1 MSTLQH
7 YEDTEDFSKQLELW
21 TRTYMKGATADEV
34 ALFANVCRR
43 TGLSPEMKQIYPV
56 PREDKRTGIT
66 SFSFQ
71 TSIDGFRLIAE
82 RTGRYAPG
90 QQATYEYETQ
100 EGIGKPTTRQYADR
114 ILISA
119 TAYVKKMTNDGTWH
133 EVAATAFY
141 DEYVQEFKDK
151 ESGKFI
157 ATKFWLRMPH
167 VMLAKCA
174 ESLALRKAFPAELS
188 GLYTQEE
195 MAQATIE
202 EKPKNETITQ
212 EQAQEIEELLKPLSI
227 DYIEKLLEWAQ
238 VRDFNNLPAAKYEAV
253 LKSINKQLATVEA
266 K

>member
-7 YEDTEDFSKQLELW
+7 YEESDDFSRQLAVW
-21 TRTYMKGATADEV
+21 TNTYMKGATSDEL
-34 ALFANVCRR
+34 ALFANVCKR

-56 PREDKRTGIT
+56 PRWDSKLGKNV
-66 SFSFQ
+66 FSFQ

-90 QQATYEYETQ
+90 RQADYVYNDKNEV
-100 EGIGKPTTRQYADR
+100 
-114 ILISA
+114 ISA
-119 TAYVKKMTNDGTWH
+119 TAYVKKCTQDGTWH
-133 EVAATAFY
+133 EVAVTAFY
-141 DEYVQEFKDK
+141 EEYVQLTKD
-151 ESGKFI
+151 GKP
-157 ATKFWLRMPH
+157 TQFWLRMPH

-212 EQAQEIEELLKPLSI
+212 GQAQEIEELLKPLSI

>member
-1 MSTLQH
+1 MSTLQK
-7 YEDTEDFSKQLELW
+7 YEETEDFSKQLELW
-21 TRTYMKGATADEV
+21 SRTYMKGASVDEI
-34 ALFANVCRR
+34 ALFANVCKR

-56 PREDKRTGIT
+56 PRKDYKTGIT
-66 SFSFQ
+66 AYSFQ

-90 QQATYEYETQ
+90 QQATYDYNDKKE
-100 EGIGKPTTRQYADR
+100 IIA
-114 ILISA
+114 A

-151 ESGKFI
+151 DTGKMV
-157 ATKFWLRMPH
+157 ATQFWNRMPH

-195 MAQATIE
+195 MAQAHKEE
-202 EKPKNETITQ
+202 EKPKNFTISESQ
-212 EQAQEIEELLKPLSI
+212 VEEIEGFLQGRDELK
-227 DYIEKLLEWAQ
+227 DKLFKWAQ
-238 VRDFNNLPAAKYEAV
+238 IRNVEELTSEKYGPAMKAIELHLSKE
-253 LKSINKQLATVEA
+253 TE
-266 K
+266 